1 MNEPVILS
9 PLEFPFAWVAFVLSW
24 GGAVACVLFA
34 FKLWQATSA
43 RWWLLIGAAF
53 LLSILSFIARCVM
66 SGSLPLPH
74 GMASPQIPLAPSS
87 EYTFGYSRTVR
98 VAYDLNIAAPLIAA
112 ALWWA
117 YRATKPTTEP
127 GTSPNGGPRTVFGNS
142 DPSQGPPSVS

>member
-9 PLEFPFAWVAFVLSW
+9 PLEFPLAWVAFVLSW

-53 LLSILSFIARCVM
+53 LLSILSFIARCVI

-74 GMASPQIPLAPSS
+74 GMAPPEVPLPASTA
-87 EYTFGYSRTVR
+87 YTFGSSRMVQ
-98 VAYDLNIAAPLIAA
+98 VQYDFSIVTPLIAV

-117 YRATKPTTEP
+117 YHATRGATEP
-127 GTSPNGGPRTVFGNS
+127 VASPNGGPEKPTGNS
-142 DPSQGPPSVS
+142 